1 MEGVQ
6 RHSNKKLIPP
16 QNDAWGIFTPQ
27 GKILVNYSDDKRM
40 IKSGDEDQQLFLF
53 NQILNTKMILL
64 IEGGTWFWPG
74 VRIGFKRTIE
84 LYNHQNITLET
95 LSTHPLVISVQ
106 GFLSVEECNHIQ
118 SCF

>member
-1 MEGVQ
+1 
-6 RHSNKKLIPP
+6 
-16 QNDAWGIFTPQ
+16 
-27 GKILVNYSDDKRM
+27 M